1 MTTKLLLEF
10 TFVIFLLQVYKTK
23 SYFTPL
29 KIKQEKFDS
38 NRENVEKFINKKILN
53 KIFIILSMLYGS
65 IYFTFYIIGI
75 ELFKE
80 TNLVVFPILMIGL
93 LTYDIVKTL
102 LEFKSGMLWNSI
114 IDKLEHPMTTAYL
127 LYFVYYVLR

>member
-10 TFVIFLLQVYKTK
+10 AFVIFLLQLYKLK
-23 SYFTPL
+23 SYFMPL
-29 KIKQEKFDS
+29 EKKQEKFDS

-114 IDKLEHPMTTAYL
+114 IDKLEHPITTAYL
-127 LYFVYYVLR
+127 IYFVYYILR

>member
-1 MTTKLLLEF
+1 
-10 TFVIFLLQVYKTK
+10 
-23 SYFTPL
+23 
-29 KIKQEKFDS
+29 
-38 NRENVEKFINKKILN
+38 
-53 KIFIILSMLYGS
+53 MLYGS